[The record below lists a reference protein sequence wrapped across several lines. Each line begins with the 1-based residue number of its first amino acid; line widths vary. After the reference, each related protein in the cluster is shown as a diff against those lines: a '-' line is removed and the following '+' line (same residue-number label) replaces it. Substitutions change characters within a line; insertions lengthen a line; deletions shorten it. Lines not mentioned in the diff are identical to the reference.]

1 MILFCNII
9 VISIIFYRH
18 QTMSVNYSYKYTGY
32 SDPTTYYDDVHATKC
47 KQVIPNLFVLLIL
60 ICYYL
65 LIVIII
71 KYNFLIFCNTY

>member
-1 MILFCNII
+1 MC
-9 VISIIFYRH
+9 
-18 QTMSVNYSYKYTGY
+18 VNYSYKYTGY
-32 SDPTTYYDDVHATKC
+32 FDPTTYYDDVHATKC
-47 KQVIPNLFVLLIL
+47 EQVIANVLLIL